1 MAYWKSVAYLIQV
14 ETVLDAARRPQK
26 KDLGRMRIYC
36 NKKSVRQSE
45 FYQAGAQG
53 KVPEIMLE
61 VRPANYHGEEFI
73 EFQSVRYHVD
83 RTYQK
88 NDDVMELILSRQV
101 VGHGQ
106 QG

>member
-1 MAYWKSVAYLIQV
+1 MAYWKNVAYLIQV

-26 KDLGRMRIYC
+26 KDTGRTRIYC

-53 KVPEIMLE
+53 KKPEIMLE
-61 VRPANYHGEEFI
+61 VRPANYRNEEFI
-73 EFQSVRYHVD
+73 EFQGVRYHID

-88 NDDVMELILSRQV
+88 SDEVMELVLSRQV
-101 VGHGQ
+101 TGNGQ
-106 QG
+106 